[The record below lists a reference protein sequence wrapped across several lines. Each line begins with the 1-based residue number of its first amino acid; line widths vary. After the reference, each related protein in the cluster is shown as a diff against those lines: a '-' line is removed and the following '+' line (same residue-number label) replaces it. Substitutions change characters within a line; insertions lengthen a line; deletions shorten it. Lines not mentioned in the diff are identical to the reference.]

1 MLVSPTASPVLLP
14 HHTHSTH
21 THITPHTHT
30 HVGLAIWCFLS
41 GCLLLPPFA
50 GHSGLD
56 APTHPAPL
64 IRIISPMLRNKTLWL
79 RLFSLYSAASH
90 FGREVFSSSDIQRP
104 QSGPL
109 CWSQADSHPL
119 IISWFLPLIT
129 DPKVAAN
136 CHGHGQRLKLQSGH
150 RVCPNSRPSQG
161 HRVGL
166 WSSKSSHKYHIS
178 LISEMGREVLTQ
190 FYC

>member
-1 MLVSPTASPVLLP
+1 MLLQVCACLSHSLPSPVASPVLLP

-21 THITPHTHT
+21 TCTTPHTHT
-30 HVGLAIWCFLS
+30 HVGLAAWRFLS
-41 GCLLLPPFA
+41 GWLLLLPFT

-56 APTHPAPL
+56 DPTHPAPL
-64 IRIISPMLRNKTLWL
+64 IHSISPMLRNKTLWL
-79 RLFSLYSAASH
+79 RLFSLYSAASQ

-129 DPKVAAN
+129 D
-136 CHGHGQRLKLQSGH
+136 
-150 RVCPNSRPSQG
+150 
-161 HRVGL
+161 
-166 WSSKSSHKYHIS
+166 
-178 LISEMGREVLTQ
+178 
-190 FYC
+190 